1 MAPLICYEI
10 AYAGIARHQSRNAN
24 AILTVSNDT
33 WFGDSIGPNQH
44 QEIAQIRARELA
56 KPVIRATNDGL
67 STLINA
73 RGDITH
79 QLPRFERR
87 VLMGTITPSETVT
100 PYSRAGEAPVI
111 LLLVILLTLSR
122 RNEAAMPQA

>member
-1 MAPLICYEI
+1 MAPRALIGYEI
-10 AYAGIARHQSRNAN
+10 AYAGIARQQSRNAN

-33 WFGDSIGPNQH
+33 WFGHSIGPNQH
-44 QEIAQIRARELA
+44 HEIAQIRARELA

-79 QLPRFERR
+79 QLPRFERG

-100 PYSRAGEAPVI
+100 P
-111 LLLVILLTLSR
+111 L
-122 RNEAAMPQA
+122 